1 MTFSWTDIEDI
12 VLALDEAHGD
22 LDPRTIRFTDLRT
35 LIESLEDFRP
45 EPGQNV
51 NEQILEAVQAGW
63 IEERDDVA
71 GGSGENAGDPD
82 DDERGYRPNDPFR

>member
-12 VLALDEAHGD
+12 VLALDEAHAD
-22 LDPRTIRFTDLRT
+22 LDPASVRFTALRAM
-35 LIESLEDFRP
+35 IEALPDFVP

-63 IEERDDVA
+63 IEEREDA
-71 GGSGENAGDPD
+71 GGGGDTDADDAD
-82 DDERGYRPNDPFR
+82 DDTAGYRPNNPFR

>member
-1 MTFSWTDIEDI
+1 MTFGWTDIEDI

-22 LDPRTIRFTDLRT
+22 VDPAGVRFTALRT
-35 LIESLEDFRP
+35 MIEALDDFEP

-63 IEERDDVA
+63 IEEREDA
-71 GGSGENAGDPD
+71 GGD
-82 DDERGYRPNDPFR
+82 DKPGYQPNNPFR